1 MDDATVGVIRGLK
14 EEFTAGI
21 CSTRDDSQCHSSM
34 TIDVYTP
41 NKSVD
46 VDYDQDVDDDSEEV
60 NYDDDYYYA
69 EYSIYTDDNTYS

>member
-1 MDDATVGVIRGLK
+1 MVIAHTATMDDATVGVIRGLK

-46 VDYDQDVDDDSEEV
+46 VDYD
-60 NYDDDYYYA
+60 
-69 EYSIYTDDNTYS
+69 